1 MGDEDRVICQNCST
15 SYDKKFLLGKQ
26 GNVDTCPM
34 CGAGLKSENSIDDSD
49 LEKSPVEK
57 KTFYYYD
64 DGSATLDDMLF
75 NGRTPLYTFEAVDM
89 EDAERQLKEVCPNS
103 PLLNDNPSPKVQCPY
118 CFSTEIQ
125 LVPKKFSLLTGFS
138 TNGFNRV
145 CVRCQRK
152 I

>member
-15 SYDKKFLLGKQ
+15 SYNKKFLLGKQ
-26 GNVDTCPM
+26 GNVDNCPM
-34 CGAGLKSENSIDDSD
+34 CGASLKSENSIDDSA
-49 LEKSPVEK
+49 LEESPVEK

-64 DGSATLDDMLF
+64 DGSATLTKTLY
-75 NGRTPLYTFEAVDM
+75 NHRSPLYTFEAVDM